1 MEPSPASDRGG
12 DDGDALERFLA
23 AEERANPGRV
33 PPGLSG
39 MGATLAALAR
49 WDAEALRGHVE
60 RCRGALERALNLMA
74 QVPREERTANGTDD
88 FARHQS
94 YLSSL
99 AEALGDVASR
109 LDAAWNV
116 RDARCTDKVDEKQG
130 GGRTTLPEERDE
142 EEEGGGRGR
151 RIEREG
157 GARLSHSNGSPLD
170 AAGNLAGAGEKS
182 PTFGNETARERA
194 GNGEGEAGLPT
205 ETSLASGGGVAIR
218 GREDVAH
225 RGEGAP
231 VARGGGDCTHDA
243 QRATSIL
250 TEIDAAEPAPT
261 SSSSSSLSITRLDPK
276 SVDASH
282 EKGGV
287 NGAWCPPGSQADA
300 ARQLSVGPG
309 DAGARPPDRILD
321 KPPREDEIG
330 DAGTPRGDH
339 GYETLANGLCRRALL
354 AASEPGL
361 EPELACYATAPF
373 FVANKLACE
382 VAARY
387 SPLAVAADDGEE
399 LVSHVVSVRCLDSRI
414 KLPSPITVAV
424 PYSARYRGAIRDVAV
439 RVSPDGLRWDLLA
452 SVTVELSHG
461 GRKCSCCYSCSCYY
475 SCTCSYSCCCY
486 CYSLLLLQLLLHL
499 PLQLLLFPSAAAV
512 TAPQCLSS
520 LATPLFAQAS
530 CAESR
535 CYGLGLFAVVL
546 RPRTELVD
554 VPRRGTLH
562 RSAVDARL
570 TAAYPPGTF
579 AMNVVA
585 RHKIQAVETAALAAA
600 REGDSALRA
609 VASCSPLLHLA
620 YPSGQAFRRPVA
632 ITLPCP
638 PAPERKAAGT
648 ETDGR
653 GPAPPLDRAHR
664 TGATRYVHHG
674 GEMLTPSPG
683 MQEIVGSMPT
693 LTPVYLEFAC
703 LSRRVSSIRERFKGA
718 SAKPGG
724 AKRRLVLLDEEEPHS
739 PSDSCGMSDRSVSG
753 IIPPA
758 GSRRSVSS
766 RSREHGGGDLR
777 LLVLRSAEP
786 TAPPEWEVQDCASL
800 RNLHKGLVTLELD
813 SPVHRLLVARVSSP
827 VDAALLA
834 RFARGVEAALS
845 STACRIVARC
855 RASDPGRLALRLVAA
870 RDADRESERL
880 AEEGYDGAPS
890 LTSVFAMR
898 EGEQLV
904 AKVTGNVTAAAAAA
918 VSGVAGAAPD
928 SACATLT
935 FHAQR
940 RSVTLLELGARDEFA
955 NRSSP
960 HYKGAALFFR
970 RDRGQIEAGEWPAAH
985 DSSLACCRLP
995 LALPKKERLLSR
1007 PVSSRML
1014 SLDQDGSGSAW
1025 LGLVSEL
1032 SERDSRRLAGS
1043 LRLRRAT
1050 LQSRGRSAQRAR
1062 SFDTDPGG
1070 TAAAGGEPTPSSSSS
1085 AATEGMMAAL
1095 AHWRGGL
1102 PAWAD
1107 KRALLAEHL
1116 ARAGRWDLAASL
1128 QRGELLPG
1136 VVARGIAGRAVSA
1149 DRVLGHGVALDRV

>member
-23 AEERANPGRV
+23 TEERAHPGRV

-88 FARHQS
+88 FARHQG

-99 AEALGDVASR
+99 AEALGDAASR

-116 RDARCTDKVDEKQG
+116 RDARCPDKVDEKQG
-130 GGRTTLPEERDE
+130 GGRTTLPVERDDHQEDE
-142 EEEGGGRGR
+142 EDERGRGGR
-151 RIEREG
+151 IEKEG

-170 AAGNLAGAGEKS
+170 AAGNLVGAGEKS
-182 PTFGNETARERA
+182 FTVGNDTARGRA
-194 GNGEGEAGLPT
+194 ENGAGEVGYPA
-205 ETSLASGGGVAIR
+205 EKSLASGGGVAIR
-218 GREDVAH
+218 SREVVSH
-225 RGEGAP
+225 RGEGSPA
-231 VARGGGDCTHDA
+231 ARGGGDCTHDEEA
-243 QRATSIL
+243 QRATSVPA
-250 TEIDAAEPAPT
+250 EIDATEPAPT
-261 SSSSSSLSITRLDPK
+261 SSSTSTSSSSLSITSLDPK
-276 SVDASH
+276 SGDARSH
-282 EKGGV
+282 ENGGD
-287 NGAWCPPGSQADA
+287 NGACCPPESQADA
-300 ARQLSVGPG
+300 ARQLSAGPV
-309 DAGARPPDRILD
+309 DAEARPLDRILD
-321 KPPREDEIG
+321 KCPRGDEVG

-339 GYETLANGLCRRALL
+339 GYETLANGWCRRALL
-354 AASEPGL
+354 AAPEPGL

-382 VAARY
+382 LAGHY

-399 LVSHVVSVRCLDSRI
+399 LVSHVVSVHCLDSRI

-424 PYSARYRGAIRDVAV
+424 PYSARYRGSSRDVAV
-439 RVSPDGLRWDLLA
+439 RVSPDGLRWDLLV
-452 SVTVELSHG
+452 SVTMELSHE
-461 GRKCSCCYSCSCYY
+461 GRK
-475 SCTCSYSCCCY
+475 
-486 CYSLLLLQLLLHL
+486 
-499 PLQLLLFPSAAAV
+499 V
-512 TAPQCLSS
+512 
-520 LATPLFAQAS
+520 S
-530 CAESR
+530 CAEAR
-535 CYGLGLFAVVL
+535 CYGLGLLAVVS
-546 RPRTELVD
+546 RPRAELVD
-554 VPRRGTLH
+554 VPRRGALH
-562 RSAVDARL
+562 RSAVDGRI

-579 AMNVVA
+579 AMNVVV
-585 RHKIQAVETAALAAA
+585 RHKIQAVETTALAAA

-609 VASCSPLLHLA
+609 IASCSPLLHLA

-638 PAPERKAAGT
+638 PAPERKPTGT
-648 ETDGR
+648 GADGR
-653 GPAPPLDRAHR
+653 GPAPPNRAGTRDPVDRAH
-664 TGATRYVHHG
+664 TAGPTR
-674 GEMLTPSPG
+674 
-683 MQEIVGSMPT
+683 
-693 LTPVYLEFAC
+693 
-703 LSRRVSSIRERFKGA
+703 
-718 SAKPGG
+718 SA
-724 AKRRLVLLDEEEPHS
+724 
-739 PSDSCGMSDRSVSG
+739 
-753 IIPPA
+753 
-758 GSRRSVSS
+758 SS

-786 TAPPEWEVQDCASL
+786 AAPPEWEVQDCASL

-845 STACRIVARC
+845 STACCLVARC
-855 RASDPGRLALRLVAA
+855 RASEPRRLALRLVAA

-890 LTSVFAMR
+890 LTSVFTMR

-904 AKVTGNVTAAAAAA
+904 AKVTGNVAAAAAA
-918 VSGVAGAAPD
+918 VPGVAGAAPD
-928 SACATLT
+928 SSCATLT

-940 RSVTLLELGARDEFA
+940 RSAALLELSARDEFA

-985 DSSLACCRLP
+985 DGSLACCRLP

-1007 PVSSRML
+1007 PASSRML
-1014 SLDQDGSGSAW
+1014 SLDQDGAGGAW

-1043 LRLRRAT
+1043 LRLRRST

-1062 SFDTDPGG
+1062 SFDTDPG
-1070 TAAAGGEPTPSSSSS
+1070 AAGGEPTPSSSSS
-1085 AATEGMMAAL
+1085 AAATEGMMAAL
-1095 AHWRGGL
+1095 AHWWGGL

-1107 KRALLAEHL
+1107 KRAMLAEHL

-1136 VVARGIAGRAVSA
+1136 VAARGVAGRAVSA
-1149 DRVLGHGVALDRV
+1149 DRVLVHGVVLDRV

>member
-1 MEPSPASDRGG
+1 MSETIII
-12 DDGDALERFLA
+12 
-23 AEERANPGRV
+23 AE
-33 PPGLSG
+33 
-39 MGATLAALAR
+39 
-49 WDAEALRGHVE
+49 
-60 RCRGALERALNLMA
+60 
-74 QVPREERTANGTDD
+74 
-88 FARHQS
+88 
-94 YLSSL
+94 
-99 AEALGDVASR
+99 
-109 LDAAWNV
+109 
-116 RDARCTDKVDEKQG
+116 
-130 GGRTTLPEERDE
+130 
-142 EEEGGGRGR
+142 
-151 RIEREG
+151 
-157 GARLSHSNGSPLD
+157 
-170 AAGNLAGAGEKS
+170 
-182 PTFGNETARERA
+182 
-194 GNGEGEAGLPT
+194 
-205 ETSLASGGGVAIR
+205 
-218 GREDVAH
+218 
-225 RGEGAP
+225 
-231 VARGGGDCTHDA
+231 
-243 QRATSIL
+243 
-250 TEIDAAEPAPT
+250 
-261 SSSSSSLSITRLDPK
+261 
-276 SVDASH
+276 
-282 EKGGV
+282 
-287 NGAWCPPGSQADA
+287 
-300 ARQLSVGPG
+300 
-309 DAGARPPDRILD
+309 
-321 KPPREDEIG
+321 
-330 DAGTPRGDH
+330 
-339 GYETLANGLCRRALL
+339 
-354 AASEPGL
+354 
-361 EPELACYATAPF
+361 
-373 FVANKLACE
+373 
-382 VAARY
+382 
-387 SPLAVAADDGEE
+387 
-399 LVSHVVSVRCLDSRI
+399 
-414 KLPSPITVAV
+414 
-424 PYSARYRGAIRDVAV
+424 
-439 RVSPDGLRWDLLA
+439 
-452 SVTVELSHG
+452 
-461 GRKCSCCYSCSCYY
+461 
-475 SCTCSYSCCCY
+475 
-486 CYSLLLLQLLLHL
+486 
-499 PLQLLLFPSAAAV
+499 
-512 TAPQCLSS
+512 
-520 LATPLFAQAS
+520 
-530 CAESR
+530 
-535 CYGLGLFAVVL
+535 
-546 RPRTELVD
+546 
-554 VPRRGTLH
+554 
-562 RSAVDARL
+562 
-570 TAAYPPGTF
+570 
-579 AMNVVA
+579 
-585 RHKIQAVETAALAAA
+585 KIQAVETAALAAA

-638 PAPERKAAGT
+638 PAPEHKAAGT

-664 TGATRYVHHG
+664 AGAT
-674 GEMLTPSPG
+674 
-683 MQEIVGSMPT
+683 
-693 LTPVYLEFAC
+693 
-703 LSRRVSSIRERFKGA
+703 
-718 SAKPGG
+718 
-724 AKRRLVLLDEEEPHS
+724 
-739 PSDSCGMSDRSVSG
+739 
-753 IIPPA
+753 
-758 GSRRSVSS
+758 RSVSS

-845 STACRIVARC
+845 STACRIVARF

-928 SACATLT
+928 SLCATLT

-940 RSVTLLELGARDEFA
+940 RSVALLELGARDEFA

-1070 TAAAGGEPTPSSSSS
+1070 TAAAAGGEPTPSSSSS

-1136 VVARGIAGRAVSA
+1136 VAARGVAGRAVSA